1 MNSANMKMLLKE
13 QSQSASVKKT
23 LNQPSCTRMRRLSND
38 YKLAFQRYLHL
49 VFKDLAARDNGL
61 KSMSFR
67 LYSLLNVFC
76 H

>member
-1 MNSANMKMLLKE
+1 MSSTNMKMLLKE
-13 QSQSASVKKT
+13 QSQSVSVKKT
-23 LNQPSCTRMRRLSND
+23 FNQPSCTRMRRLSND
-38 YKLAFQRYLHL
+38 YKLAFQRYIHL

-61 KSMSFR
+61 KSMSF